1 MGEYQPVET
10 RLILIKTH
18 SVSNYKDELRACQ
31 AASYARIQVLL
42 DRRMA
47 MEIKPLVIGLG
58 TERRLVLHFV
68 ELDLREQRV
77 LVSLTVKDHWLRVE
91 DFRCWF
97 ARTTLETFAE
107 QLEPW
112 LRVRTTDAALIS
124 DFDYEEINNFSLK
137 LQVLGGRGDI
147 RVVYALD
154 ATEYELLVAN
164 GEFDFNL
171 DFLWQFV
178 TDVQQHAA
186 TLAQIWNDPAIRAA
200 YPHVYPLSEPID

>member
-1 MGEYQPVET
+1 
-10 RLILIKTH
+10 
-18 SVSNYKDELRACQ
+18 
-31 AASYARIQVLL
+31 
-42 DRRMA
+42 

-77 LVSLTVKDHWLRVE
+77 LVSLTVKDRWLQVE

-97 ARTTLETFAE
+97 ARATLETFAA
-107 QLEPW
+107 QVGAW
-112 LRVRTTDAALIS
+112 LRVRTTDVVLIS

-147 RVVYALD
+147 RVIYALD
-154 ATEYELLVAN
+154 ATEHELLEAN
-164 GEFDFNL
+164 GEFDFNM

-178 TDVQQHAA
+178 TDVQQNAA

-200 YPHVYPLSEPID
+200 YPELYPLIEPID

>member
-1 MGEYQPVET
+1 
-10 RLILIKTH
+10 
-18 SVSNYKDELRACQ
+18 
-31 AASYARIQVLL
+31 
-42 DRRMA
+42 

-58 TERRLVLHFV
+58 TQRRLVLHFV
-68 ELDLREQRV
+68 ELDLRAQRV

-97 ARTTLETFAE
+97 SRATLETFAE
-107 QLEPW
+107 QVEPW
-112 LRVRTTDAALIS
+112 LKVRTTDAALIS
-124 DFDYEEINNFSLK
+124 DFDYAEINNFSLK

-154 ATEYELLVAN
+154 ATEHEFLEAN

-178 TDVQQHAA
+178 TDIQQNVAR
-186 TLAQIWNDPAIRAA
+186 LEQIWNDPVLLAA
-200 YPHVYPLSEPID
+200 YPNLYPLFEPID